1 MLGTF
6 ASPSTQC
13 CRKKGGKRV
22 PWVWA
27 PSVWAVQ
34 PAGCGRGETGPVF
47 GRRHIP
53 QALDLVPH
61 PARPWACQDPVGPSG
76 RSQGAGSP
84 PPQPAPCPRP
94 LARPQTEGHVR
105 AGGVSGVSRARVL
118 CGRVGWRRE
127 PKGCPERTAFS
138 RSPPFLLSN
147 ANLFSFFLFLV
158 FLSFFNVHFSFS
170 NLSSLFLRKLLK
182 IPFFTAPFSDGSPNL
197 ALWGQGSTC

>member
-1 MLGTF
+1 MLPLAWNGDVPLLLGTF
-6 ASPSTQC
+6 ASPSIQC

-118 CGRVGWRRE
+118 CGRVGWR
-127 PKGCPERTAFS
+127 
-138 RSPPFLLSN
+138 
-147 ANLFSFFLFLV
+147 
-158 FLSFFNVHFSFS
+158 
-170 NLSSLFLRKLLK
+170 
-182 IPFFTAPFSDGSPNL
+182 
-197 ALWGQGSTC
+197 